1 MSGSGV
7 TLTYDDAEVLRM
19 LDDVAARCGDM
30 SDGLQIVGEVVQ
42 TSVQRNFE
50 AGGRPGRWKPL
61 SAKTL
66 KYKKNGKILVD
77 KGMAGGLLGS
87 IHYTVGRNSVIIGTD
102 KIYAAAHQF
111 GYSPRNLSARPF
123 LMVQD
128 EDTVEIIAELADY
141 IEDGR

>member
-19 LDDVAARCGDM
+19 LDEVAARCEDM
-30 SDGLQIVGEVVQ
+30 SAGLKIVGEVVQ

-50 AGGRPGRWKPL
+50 SGGRPGRWKAL
-61 SAKTL
+61 SPKTL
-66 KYKKNGKILVD
+66 KYKKNGRILVD

-87 IHYTVGRNSVIIGTD
+87 IHYEVSNDMVLIGTD

-111 GYSPRNLSARPF
+111 GYPPRNLAARPF

-128 EDTVEIIAELADY
+128 EDRVEIIAELADY
-141 IEDGR
+141 LEG